1 MTHSV
6 SQSKLGQ
13 NENYYTQSQGFFD
26 PLGLISPFVIRG
38 KMIVQ
43 DLWKQGLKWD
53 GLLEDSLQ
61 RQVMQWWGEAHDQ
74 VLENLFYHRYIGP
87 TVSPVTIHMSSD
99 ASFYFGCSTYAVR
112 DVLRVFF
119 LYAKSKVAP
128 VKSV

>member
-1 MTHSV
+1 
-6 SQSKLGQ
+6 
-13 NENYYTQSQGFFD
+13 
-26 PLGLISPFVIRG
+26 
-38 KMIVQ
+38 MIVQ

-74 VLENLFYHRYIGP
+74 VLENMFYHWYISP

-99 ASFYFGCSTYAVR
+99 ASDKAFWLFHLCSDGRATC
-112 DVLRVFF
+112 FF
-119 LYAKSKVAP
+119 SLYAKSKVAP